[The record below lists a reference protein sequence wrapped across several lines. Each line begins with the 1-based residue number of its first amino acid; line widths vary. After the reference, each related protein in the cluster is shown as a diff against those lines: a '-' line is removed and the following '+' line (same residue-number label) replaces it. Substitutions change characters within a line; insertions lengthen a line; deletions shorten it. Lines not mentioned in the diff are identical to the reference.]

1 MSTISKSNKSRLIGK
16 TLFSGAITVAL
27 YAAAFTNSEWLMGI
41 FTRGGYY
48 AAFPIATVF
57 AFSFAHGSFSSN
69 LWSALGIEA
78 IQTQRQPRMEKATKR
93 PTQKQRPRMRLS
105 V

>member
-1 MSTISKSNKSRLIGK
+1 MSSISKSNKSKLIGK
-16 TLFSGAITVAL
+16 TLFSGALTVAL
-27 YAAAFTNSEWLMGI
+27 YAAAFTNSEWLMGL

-78 IQTQRQPRMEKATKR
+78 LKTQPRPRVEKATKR
-93 PTQKQRPRMRLS
+93 PSQKQRPRVRLS